1 MSEIAQRYA
10 DEFETTASRMAE
22 LLAPFS
28 PAERVQPRRPDD
40 ADVLALAGKS
50 RHAFYRLVESR
61 AIACERGA
69 APMRR
74 DGRRGA
80 ARIFVTL
87 ADVARWR
94 AARFIPVSETADA
107 GAPVSTLEA
116 AHARHRSGGVA

>member
-1 MSEIAQRYA
+1 MSEFAARDVEA
-10 DEFETTASRMAE
+10 REVDRVEE
-22 LLAPFS
+22 LLAPFT
-28 PAERVQPRRPDD
+28 PAARVHPRRPDD

-94 AARFIPVSETADA
+94 AARFIPVNETADA

-116 AHARHRSGGVA
+116 ARTLHRAGGLA